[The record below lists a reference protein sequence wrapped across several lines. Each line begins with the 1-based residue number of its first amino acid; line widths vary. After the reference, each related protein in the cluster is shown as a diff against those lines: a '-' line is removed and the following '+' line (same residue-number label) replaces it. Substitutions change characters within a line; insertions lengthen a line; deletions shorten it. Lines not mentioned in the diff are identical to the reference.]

1 MKKNKNTI
9 ITDKCIENAIEWL
22 DGDKY
27 VYATVTT
34 KSLKKRIYQIAKINS
49 LLEIVA
55 ENKDESILV
64 KFPLKW
70 IKINPGKGNKK
81 EQDNDEEKPKKK
93 RTLSPE
99 HLAKMQ
105 AGRRKSN

>member
-1 MKKNKNTI
+1 MKKSKNAV
-9 ITDKCIENAIEWL
+9 ITDKCIENVIEWL

-34 KSLKKRIYQIAKINS
+34 KSLKKRIYQIDKINS

-70 IKINPGKGNKK
+70 IKINPGKSKIEDDK
-81 EQDNDEEKPKKK
+81 EKPKKK